1 MSRMTLSDR
10 IEIEAGIYARK
21 SLSEIAEQIHKS
33 RRYVSEELRRN
44 ATKIPGEHPLGK
56 RCRNATG
63 CRRGG
68 LCGKENCHQMCYTC
82 KEVDCQTVCKAY
94 NDDPCK
100 ELQKPPYVCNV
111 CSRRRKCKSDRV
123 YYTAQQADAV
133 AKRRYAEAKNKPQ
146 MQKEAMAALD
156 ALVTPLIKKGQPRTH
171 IYAEHGAELPV
182 SQRTLYNYIDSG
194 RLSVGNLDL
203 RRKEEAGGNRR
214 ILEPEVPTGQ
224 DLRRLLHLHGTAPQG
239 NLCGNGH
246 SEGLPGTGKTNADPD
261 FRRAKPDADFSNA
274 GW

>member
-1 MSRMTLSDR
+1 MQSAATMCDRYTIDETLCSCFQ
-10 IEIEAGIYARK
+10 
-21 SLSEIAEQIHKS
+21 LSA
-33 RRYVSEELRRN
+33 LRRN
-44 ATKIPGEHPLGK
+44 ATKIPGEHPFGK

-63 CRRGG
+63 CRRGS

-100 ELQKPPYVCNV
+100 ELQKPPYICNV

-133 AKRRYAEAKNKPQ
+133 AKRRYAEARNKPQ

-156 ALVTPLIKKGQPRTH
+156 ALVTPLIKKGQPLTH

-182 SQRTLYNYIDSG
+182 SQRTLYNYG
-194 RLSVGNLDL
+194 KFKYMGVYL
-203 RRKEEAGGNRR
+203 RWFYRKIFRKYVN
-214 ILEPEVPTGQ
+214 ISPVIW
-224 DLRRLLHLHGTAPQG
+224 GT
-239 NLCGNGH
+239 
-246 SEGLPGTGKTNADPD
+246 S
-261 FRRAKPDADFSNA
+261 FS
-274 GW
+274 

>member
-21 SLSEIAEQIHKS
+21 SLSEIAERIHKS
-33 RRYVSEELRRN
+33 RRHVSEELRRN

-63 CRRGG
+63 CRQGG
-68 LCGKENCHQMCYTC
+68 LCGKENCHRMCYTC

-94 NDDPCK
+94 NDAPCK

-111 CSRRRKCKSDRV
+111 CSRRRKCKADRA

-133 AKRRYAEAKNKPQ
+133 AKRRYAEARNKPQ

-156 ALVTPLIKKGQPRTH
+156 ALVTPLIKKGQPLTH

-182 SQRTLYNYIDSG
+182 SQRTL
-194 RLSVGNLDL
+194 
-203 RRKEEAGGNRR
+203 
-214 ILEPEVPTGQ
+214 
-224 DLRRLLHLHGTAPQG
+224 LHSTY
-239 NLCGNGH
+239 
-246 SEGLPGTGKTNADPD
+246 LPI
-261 FRRAKPDADFSNA
+261 
-274 GW
+274 

>member
-133 AKRRYAEAKNKPQ
+133 AKRRYAEARNKPQ

-156 ALVTPLIKKGQPRTH
+156 ALVRQRRQRIPPRPRKKPLK
-171 IYAEHGAELPV
+171 
-182 SQRTLYNYIDSG
+182 
-194 RLSVGNLDL
+194 RL
-203 RRKEEAGGNRR
+203 RKRANM
-214 ILEPEVPTGQ
+214 
-224 DLRRLLHLHGTAPQG
+224 
-239 NLCGNGH
+239 CGNTGAA
-246 SEGLPGTGKTNADPD
+246 LPLPPR
-261 FRRAKPDADFSNA
+261 FC
-274 GW
+274 

>member
-44 ATKIPGEHPLGK
+44 ATKILGEHPLGK

-133 AKRRYAEAKNKPQ
+133 AKRRYAEARNKPQ

-156 ALVTPLIKKGQPRTH
+156 ALV
-171 IYAEHGAELPV
+171 
-182 SQRTLYNYIDSG
+182 
-194 RLSVGNLDL
+194 
-203 RRKEEAGGNRR
+203 
-214 ILEPEVPTGQ
+214 
-224 DLRRLLHLHGTAPQG
+224 
-239 NLCGNGH
+239 
-246 SEGLPGTGKTNADPD
+246 
-261 FRRAKPDADFSNA
+261 F
-274 GW
+274 